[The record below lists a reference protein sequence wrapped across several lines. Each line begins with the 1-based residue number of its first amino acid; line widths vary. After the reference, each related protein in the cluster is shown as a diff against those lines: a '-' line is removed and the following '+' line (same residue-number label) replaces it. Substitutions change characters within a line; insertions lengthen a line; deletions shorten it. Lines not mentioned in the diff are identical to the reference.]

1 MKKNEAIT
9 AILEACDKAII
20 EGLGNVP
27 DNIEIGKVR
36 IDLKENI
43 NTLTAQSEFMIALYA
58 SFAQAE
64 SESISQNVSWG
75 IEKGFR
81 DGKPKYNFKYL
92 FGYKR
97 NDEGKPEI
105 VPGEAEVVKKIYKM
119 YLDGYSTR
127 DIANTVSE
135 DEAVKTRVTWKS
147 EFGKWRSGRILSIL
161 RNEKYVGDIMCQKTF
176 TKDCISHKQVKNN
189 GERNKYLIKDAHEA
203 IIDRDTFNK
212 VQHELTRRSAKRK
225 KSDKQICADRID
237 DLW

>member
-1 MKKNEAIT
+1 
-9 AILEACDKAII
+9 
-20 EGLGNVP
+20 
-27 DNIEIGKVR
+27 
-36 IDLKENI
+36 
-43 NTLTAQSEFMIALYA
+43 MIALYA

-81 DGKPKYNFKYL
+81 DGKPKYDFKYL

-127 DIANTVSE
+127 DIANIVSE

-147 EFGKWRSGRILSIL
+147 EYGRWKSGRILSIL
-161 RNEKYVGDIMCQKTF
+161 RN
-176 TKDCISHKQVKNN
+176 
-189 GERNKYLIKDAHEA
+189 
-203 IIDRDTFNK
+203 
-212 VQHELTRRSAKRK
+212 
-225 KSDKQICADRID
+225 
-237 DLW
+237 